1 MRRIPPVAWF
11 LALLGAAWG
20 LERGRALP
28 LGLPSVEVRVAAAC
42 VVFAAAAVV
51 AGWAIVLFGRR
62 KTTIVPFAEASALV
76 TTGPYRFTRNPL
88 YVALVASLAAF
99 GLLLDSAWYLA
110 GAALLALALD
120 RFVIREEERRLA
132 ERFGEAWSG
141 WAARVR
147 RWL

>member
-1 MRRIPPVAWF
+1 VRRIPPAAWL

-28 LGLPSVEVRVAAAC
+28 LGMPSVEARVAAAC
-42 VVFAAAAVV
+42 ALFGGAALV

-62 KTTIVPFAEASALV
+62 RTTVVPFAEASALV
-76 TTGPYRFTRNPL
+76 TSGPYRFSRNPL
-88 YVALVASLAAF
+88 YAALVASLAAF

-110 GAALLALALD
+110 GAA
-120 RFVIREEERRLA
+120 
-132 ERFGEAWSG
+132 
-141 WAARVR
+141 RVR